1 MKKLQSKIA
10 SFSLDSSTRNSD
22 YYELNDDVQV
32 PKSNTSK
39 SKSSS
44 RVQSPSKSMDST
56 GYMNYDNNDLL
67 NDAKS
72 SLRVD
77 TPHMFHD
84 SDSSITIVM
93 IIADAS
99 VEMVYKTICQPESYV
114 NLSPQ
119 ILFVSFGDSCLV
131 SSYGQEHDK
140 EAKRNQV
147 KVDMTVSKKR

>member
-1 MKKLQSKIA
+1 
-10 SFSLDSSTRNSD
+10 
-22 YYELNDDVQV
+22 
-32 PKSNTSK
+32 
-39 SKSSS
+39 
-44 RVQSPSKSMDST
+44 MDST

-114 NLSPQ
+114 YLSPQ